1 MLKEPHTFNLPPL
14 GNLNRWITLYNWHF
28 PLESY
33 LSLLKR
39 LRSRP
44 RSYLSVRACPVNELL
59 ASDFQSIFIS
69 YRSYSNIDQRTNDA
83 SFTLFCRNWMK
94 VLLHVSF
101 SNGLPYTW
109 SNWILT
115 LSSCPYIDWLI
126 CALAFSVTWRWDDY
140 FLLQE
145 TSTLTHRCAEIS
157 THFYLLF

>member
-14 GNLNRWITLYNWHF
+14 GNSNRWITLYNWHF

-109 SNWILT
+109 SNWILK

-126 CALAFSVTWRWDDY
+126 CALAFSVIWKWDY
-140 FLLQE
+140 FLLQG
-145 TSTLTHRCAEIS
+145 TSTMTHRCAEIS

>member
-14 GNLNRWITLYNWHF
+14 GNSNRWITLYNWHF

-83 SFTLFCRNWMK
+83 SFTLFGRNWMK

-109 SNWILT
+109 SNWMLK

-126 CALAFSVTWRWDDY
+126 CALAFSVIWKWDY
-140 FLLQE
+140 FLLQG
-145 TSTLTHRCAEIS
+145 TSTMTHRCAEIS

>member
-14 GNLNRWITLYNWHF
+14 GNSNRWITLYNWHF

-44 RSYLSVRACPVNELL
+44 RSYLSVRVCPVNELL

-109 SNWILT
+109 SNWILK

-126 CALAFSVTWRWDDY
+126 CALAFSVTWKWDY
-140 FLLQE
+140 FLLQG
-145 TSTLTHRCAEIS
+145 TSTMTHRCAEIS

>member
-59 ASDFQSIFIS
+59 ASDFQSIFII

-83 SFTLFCRNWMK
+83 NFTLFGRNWMK
-94 VLLHVSF
+94 VPLHVSF
-101 SNGLPYTW
+101 ANGLPYTW

-115 LSSCPYIDWLI
+115 LSSRSYIDWLI
-126 CALAFSVTWRWDDY
+126 CALAFSVMWKWDDY
-140 FLLQE
+140 FLLQG
-145 TSTLTHRCAEIS
+145 TSTMTNRCAEIS

>member
-1 MLKEPHTFNLPPL
+1 MLKEPHTFNLPSL
-14 GNLNRWITLYNWHF
+14 GNSNRWITLYNWHF

-69 YRSYSNIDQRTNDA
+69 YRSYSNIYQRTNDA

-101 SNGLPYTW
+101 SNGLPYKW
-109 SNWILT
+109 SNWIPK

-126 CALAFSVTWRWDDY
+126 CALAFSVIWKWDY
-140 FLLQE
+140 FLLQG
-145 TSTLTHRCAEIS
+145 TSTMTHRCAEIS